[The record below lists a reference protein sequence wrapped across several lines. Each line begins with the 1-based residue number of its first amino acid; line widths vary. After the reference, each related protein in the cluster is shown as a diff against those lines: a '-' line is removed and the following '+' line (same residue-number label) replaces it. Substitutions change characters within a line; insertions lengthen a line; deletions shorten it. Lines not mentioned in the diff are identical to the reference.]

1 MIPDQY
7 AGRYAYH
14 FTLLENLES
23 ILTDG
28 ILSTNEKIKKN
39 ILHKNIAN
47 QDIQKRRSRMRVTT
61 GPKGVVHDYV
71 PLYFAKRTP
80 MLLSLVKS
88 KNVDQVDVIYF
99 AVNIDKILDDNVVFT
114 DASANTEI
122 PPNFYSAPESL
133 KKLNWP
139 IIDSWEW
146 TYSETNGEKNKK
158 MAEMLIHGKISISD
172 ISHIVVWNT
181 HYKEH
186 VETMLEEAGIE
197 HINVVTD
204 FYRHFRFHYFCPL
217 DQAKRTNLITGPRR
231 LKSLMTHY
239 IKLAIDGKSEHAKF
253 ESIDEAIEAIE
264 ENFKCIKELSEIDG
278 MKTDNPIHREDVGT
292 HSRTVAKRVRLDEKF
307 EEFTEDEKSSL
318 ILAAYLHDIGK
329 GPKARWK
336 DEIQKVDEDHSRK
349 SLPML
354 KRIFSEDIHGYTR
367 KQLLDT
373 FILVTYDDLVGDIVA
388 NGRDKKQL
396 PKIAK
401 TKRRVDLLI
410 AIGKADMGAI
420 SEKWVTNN
428 IAVIEELRQYAYNE
442 IENQDA

>member
-1 MIPDQY
+1 
-7 AGRYAYH
+7 
-14 FTLLENLES
+14 
-23 ILTDG
+23 
-28 ILSTNEKIKKN
+28 
-39 ILHKNIAN
+39 
-47 QDIQKRRSRMRVTT
+47 MRVTT
-61 GPKGVVHDYV
+61 GPEGVVHDYV
-71 PLYFAKRTP
+71 PLYFARRTP

-88 KNVDQVDVIYF
+88 KNIDQVDVIYF
-99 AVNIDKILDDNVVFT
+99 AVKIDKILDDNVVFT
-114 DASANTEI
+114 DASANTET
-122 PPNFYSAPESL
+122 PPNFYSEAKSL
-133 KKLNWP
+133 NKLSWQ

-146 TYSETNGEKNKK
+146 TYSEANGEKNKK
-158 MAEMLIHGKISISD
+158 MAEMLIHEKITISD

-186 VETMLEEAGIE
+186 VKKMLEEANIKD
-197 HINVVTD
+197 INVVTD

-231 LKSLMTHY
+231 LKSLMNHY
-239 IKLAIDGKSEHAKF
+239 IKSAIDGKSEHAKF
-253 ESIDEAIEAIE
+253 DSFDKAIKAIQ

-278 MKTDNPIHREDVGT
+278 MKTDNPIHKEDVGV
-292 HSRTVAKRVRLDEKF
+292 HSRTVAERVHLDEKF
-307 EEFTEDEKSSL
+307 EEFTDDEKNSL

-354 KRIFSEDIHGYTR
+354 KRIFSEDIHGNTK
-367 KQLLDT
+367 KQLVDVFT
-373 FILVTYDDLVGDIVA
+373 LVTYDDLVGDIVA

-420 SEKWVTNN
+420 NEKWVTDN
-428 IAVIEELRQYAYNE
+428 IAAIEELRLYAYEE
-442 IENQDA
+442 IENQNA